1 MADNET
7 KQTDTEKFVD
17 KLASGDNK
25 SAGEAFKDAMR
36 DKVGDA
42 LDTGRKEYA
51 SNLFNAAR
59 DVMTGQTQTPS
70 DGATEV
76 AVDTAQPHSDPKP
89 EIVEPFTAT
98 ATQDEVQ
105 NAMTPE
111 TSTET
116 EVKTGE

>member
-1 MADNET
+1 MADDVIEKPNSTET
-7 KQTDTEKFVD
+7 FID
-17 KLASGDNK
+17 KLASDDNAG
-25 SAGEAFKDAMR
+25 AGEAFKDAMR

-59 DVMTGQTQTPS
+59 DVMTGQTPS

-89 EIVEPFTAT
+89 EIAEPFTAQ